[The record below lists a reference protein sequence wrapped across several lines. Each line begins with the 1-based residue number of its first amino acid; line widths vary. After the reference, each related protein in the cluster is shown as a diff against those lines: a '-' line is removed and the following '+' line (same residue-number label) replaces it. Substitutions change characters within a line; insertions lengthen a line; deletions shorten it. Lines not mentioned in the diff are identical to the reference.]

1 MKRKIRIDDSD
12 FLELDQD
19 SARKVIF
26 LDIDGVLNQDN
37 GGPKIEECFVKRL
50 AHIVEETGAEIVL
63 SSSWRGAYASHVNP
77 EYNYKNKDVAL
88 LISMLGKYQLSI
100 MDVTPDL
107 TSGAYARPLEV
118 RAWLLEQGNLERF
131 VILDDETFWAWN
143 WFGDYL
149 VCTTHMGDNG
159 KCVYGMTDE
168 DAEKAIAILN
178 RPQAEKL

>member
-12 FLELDQD
+12 FPEPEEGKV
-19 SARKVIF
+19 RKVIF
-26 LDIDGVLNQDN
+26 LDIDGVLNRDD
-37 GGPKIEECFVKRL
+37 GGPKIEECLAKRL

-63 SSSWRGAYASHVNP
+63 SSSWRGAYVSHVNP
-77 EYNYKNKDVAL
+77 DYNYQNKDVAL
-88 LISMLGKYQLSI
+88 LISMLEKYQLSI

-107 TSGAYARPLEV
+107 TSGAYARPLEI

-131 VILDDETFWAWN
+131 VILDDETFWVWN
-143 WFGDYL
+143 WLGDYL